1 MCALY
6 KRKII
11 TKTVKLK
18 RIKRYTGSPFCDS
31 DICQM
36 MKDGNRWDG
45 CIFLCYRFSDFDSSY
60 YNYERHMLRYI
71 GM

>member
-1 MCALY
+1 MLY

-18 RIKRYTGSPFCDS
+18 RIKRYTGIPFCAPY
-31 DICQM
+31 ICQIM
-36 MKDGNRWDG
+36 RNGNRWPE
-45 CIFLCYRFSDFDSSY
+45 CILLCYKFSDFNTTF
-60 YNYERHMLRYI
+60 YNYDRHNLRYT

>member
-1 MCALY
+1 MLY

-18 RIKRYTGSPFCDS
+18 RIKRYTRILPFCDS
-31 DICQM
+31 TICQIM
-36 MKDGNRWDG
+36 RNGNKWPE
-45 CIFLCYRFSDFDSSY
+45 CIFLCYKFSDYDTTF
-60 YNYERHMLRYI
+60 YNYERHNLRYT